1 MQEIKLDIY
10 ATLVCMVLVLLL
22 GRYVISKV
30 KFLRDYDIPE
40 PVVGGVLVAFAIM
53 LARQFYNFGLQ
64 FDSSLKDPLMLTF
77 FITIGLS
84 ADFKSLQKGGKMLAV
99 FFAGCGGVCGVS
111 KCSGDFYR

>member
-77 FITIGLS
+77 LS
-84 ADFKSLQKGGKMLAV
+84 PLV
-99 FFAGCGGVCGVS
+99 
-111 KCSGDFYR
+111 

>member
-40 PVVGGVLVAFAIM
+40 PVVG
-53 LARQFYNFGLQ
+53 
-64 FDSSLKDPLMLTF
+64 
-77 FITIGLS
+77 
-84 ADFKSLQKGGKMLAV
+84 
-99 FFAGCGGVCGVS
+99 
-111 KCSGDFYR
+111 